1 MESVPPCQCILILVF
16 SINFGGKGIGSP
28 DIVVMVTCG
37 LGVDEIKDDGF
48 IWVMAK
54 EVPPI
59 CVNPSVENVWKLAM
73 TEASGS
79 SPSPNNRII

>member
-1 MESVPPCQCILILVF
+1 
-16 SINFGGKGIGSP
+16 
-28 DIVVMVTCG
+28 MVTFG
-37 LGVDEIKDDGF
+37 LGADEIKDDGF

-79 SPSPNNRII
+79 SPSPK